1 MGGIEI
7 KGFKMKFL
15 EKGTSFFFAHFI
27 EKYLVKNKKMINFG
41 A

>member
-7 KGFKMKFL
+7 KGFENEVPRKGKFI
-15 EKGTSFFFAHFI
+15 FCAHFI
-27 EKYLVKNKKMINFG
+27 EKYLVKNNKMLNFG